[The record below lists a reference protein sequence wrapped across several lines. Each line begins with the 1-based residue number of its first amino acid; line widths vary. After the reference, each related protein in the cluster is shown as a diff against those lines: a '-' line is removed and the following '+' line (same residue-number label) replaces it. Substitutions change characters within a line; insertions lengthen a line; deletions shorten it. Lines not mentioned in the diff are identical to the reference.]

1 MRELS
6 RSMTLA
12 SMMTAAALVCACGD
26 DGGGGG
32 NGSSGDG
39 GTSEVGTLEGLFDNV
54 VMGYNFPLDIAI
66 VPGAVEGSAPDII
79 GGDILAA
86 NYGTSEILLAVDP
99 SGPVEEHLAVPF
111 YDGTQSGLS
120 GATAVAMA
128 PDGHVWATFEQGGD
142 GNDGAVVVL
151 SPSGEELMVLDGA
164 TEAGAFARPGGICY
178 GGLTSDESATWF
190 YLVNMDDGTAWRLDA
205 SSWDGSDVALTLV
218 GSGLATGT
226 AGSPGSP
233 GSGIT
238 NQNDLPEGGARG
250 CAYHNG
256 SLYVADAQNAQVVRF
271 DDADL
276 DEDIASA
283 LLDDAPAELLTYPT
297 GVTINSEGA
306 LIVISYD
313 NAHAFVSL
321 ELPDGAFI
329 DNGLNDLNVNA
340 GNHGVQVAADSIWF
354 TRANNSNGALRAVTI
369 DQDHPPSTGGDFP
382 VQ

>member
-1 MRELS
+1 MLGLS
-6 RSMTLA
+6 RSMTLV
-12 SMMTAAALVCACGD
+12 SITTVALLLCACGD

-32 NGSSGDG
+32 SGGNG
-39 GTSEVGTLEGLFDNV
+39 GTTEVGTFEGLFDNV
-54 VMGYNFPLDIAI
+54 ATGYNFPLDIAI
-66 VPGAVEGSAPDII
+66 VPNDVVGSGSDIV

-99 SGPVEEHLAVPF
+99 SGPAGDHPAQPF

-128 PDGHVWATFEQGGD
+128 PDGNVWATFEQGGD
-142 GNDGAVVVL
+142 GDNGAVVVL
-151 SPSGEELMVLDGA
+151 SPSGEELLVIDGA

-190 YLVNMDDGTAWRLDA
+190 YMVNMDDGTAWRIDA
-205 SSWDGSDVALTLV
+205 SSWDGSDATMTRV
-218 GSGLATGT
+218 GSGLATGN

-233 GSGIT
+233 GSPLSSSS
-238 NQNDLPEGGARG
+238 DLPEDGARG
-250 CAYHNG
+250 CAYHDG
-256 SLYVADAQNAQVVRF
+256 RLYVADAQNAQIVRF

-276 DEDIASA
+276 GEDLSPA
-283 LLDDAPAELLTYPT
+283 LFDDAPTELITYPT
-297 GVTINSEGA
+297 GVTINNDGA

-321 ELPDGAFI
+321 LLPHGTFH
-329 DNGLNDLNVNA
+329 DNGLQELNVNS
-340 GNHGVQVAADSIWF
+340 GNHGVQVANDTIWF
-354 TRANNSNGALRAVTI
+354 TRANNSNGSLRAVTI
-369 DQDHPPSTGGDFP
+369 DQDHPPSTAGDFP